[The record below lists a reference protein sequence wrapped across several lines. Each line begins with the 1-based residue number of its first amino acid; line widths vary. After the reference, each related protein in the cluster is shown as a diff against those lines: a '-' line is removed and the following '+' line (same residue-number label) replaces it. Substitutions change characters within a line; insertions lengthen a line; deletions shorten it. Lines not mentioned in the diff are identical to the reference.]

1 FRQDDLRRLSARGIG
16 LGGLE
21 IKDGGQTFFWR
32 GKYHM
37 NFNRRDTIEVRLGV
51 AENYEPEIPQPVR
64 ECPYVLLANSSP
76 QTQTKVLDAVKKPE
90 FCVLD
95 TMNLWIETAQEELKK
110 LIKRVDLL
118 ILNDSEA
125 MQLANESNAVV
136 CGDILRQMGAK
147 SVIIKKGEHG
157 AMLFHDDGF
166 FTIPAYPVR
175 VLRDPTGAGDSF
187 AGALIGRLAKDGET
201 GFRAIKRAMLSAA
214 ATASMTVETFS
225 CRKLEEAGE
234 AEILKRENYISQI
247 SSI

>member
-1 FRQDDLRRLSARGIG
+1 
-16 LGGLE
+16 
-21 IKDGGQTFFWR
+21 QTFFWR

-37 NFNRRDTIEVRLGV
+37 NFNRRDTLEVRLGV
-51 AENYEPEIPQPVR
+51 SENYEPAIPDAIR

-76 QTQTKVLDAVKKPE
+76 QTQTKILDAVKNPK
-90 FCVLD
+90 FTVLD
-95 TMNLWIETAQEELKK
+95 TMNLWIETAQNELKE

-125 MQLANESNAVV
+125 QQLADENNTVI

-187 AGALIGRLAKDGET
+187 AGALIGRIAKEGDAS
-201 GFRAIKRAMLSAA
+201 FKSIKRAMLSAS

-225 CRKLEEAGE
+225 CRKLEEAGL
-234 AEILKRENYISQI
+234 AEIQRRENYISQI
-247 SSI
+247 ASF